1 MEVAATPNRKWTFR
15 LKKAKMKWKNN
26 SWTEVEEILLFGKE
40 NAWENWIKFFLW
52 KSSVVNFAIRSLPTK
67 RAGLGG
73 HSRMVRGFDIHVA
86 AADVSLT
93 DASLRSNTLTSQ
105 DLTSLTSTS
114 TSMVPTLMSIYL
126 LLIQHVQYSLLRQLF
141 HLLCQASGLPGLVRL
156 TWRVPGQICY
166 RTLAPPNKR
175 GPMPDPAPKSKS
187 VWVGQHWVES
197 LSWVVG
203 VGVGGIVKS
212 YSS

>member
-1 MEVAATPNRKWTFR
+1 MNGSKR
-15 LKKAKMKWKNN
+15 N
-26 SWTEVEEILLFGKE
+26 SWKQ

-52 KSSVVNFAIRSLPTK
+52 KSFVDNLAMRSLPMK

-141 HLLCQASGLPGLVRL
+141 HLLCQASGLPELVRL
-156 TWRVPGQICY
+156 TWKVPGQMDYI
-166 RTLAPPNKR
+166 
-175 GPMPDPAPKSKS
+175 PAPLVEKNSWKRIFLIHIHMQIYVFLGHMAWNLLRIPCWCLVLFFFILAVTS
-187 VWVGQHWVES
+187 VSTIGIAEMHPNYI
-197 LSWVVG
+197 SWNICV
-203 VGVGGIVKS
+203 
-212 YSS
+212 

>member
-1 MEVAATPNRKWTFR
+1 MNG
-15 LKKAKMKWKNN
+15 
-26 SWTEVEEILLFGKE
+26 SSGKE

-52 KSSVVNFAIRSLPTK
+52 KSCVDNLAMRSLPMK

-114 TSMVPTLMSIYL
+114 TSMVPTLMSMYL

-166 RTLAPPNKR
+166 TLILVQDLFLILVQDAVLICGR
-175 GPMPDPAPKSKS
+175 LEIAMYGGPLYDLKN
-187 VWVGQHWVES
+187 
-197 LSWVVG
+197 
-203 VGVGGIVKS
+203 
-212 YSS
+212 

>member
-1 MEVAATPNRKWTFR
+1 M
-15 LKKAKMKWKNN
+15 
-26 SWTEVEEILLFGKE
+26 
-40 NAWENWIKFFLW
+40 
-52 KSSVVNFAIRSLPTK
+52 K

-141 HLLCQASGLPGLVRL
+141 HLLCQASGLPELVRL
-156 TWRVPGQICY
+156 TWKVPGQMDYI
-166 RTLAPPNKR
+166 
-175 GPMPDPAPKSKS
+175 PAPLVEKNSWKRIFLIHIHMQIYVFLGHLAWNLLRIPCLVSRTVTLHPNYISWNICVVIIQS
-187 VWVGQHWVES
+187 VLIKTCRQDKYKLVD
-197 LSWVVG
+197 
-203 VGVGGIVKS
+203 
-212 YSS
+212 

>member
-1 MEVAATPNRKWTFR
+1 MNGSKR
-15 LKKAKMKWKNN
+15 N
-26 SWTEVEEILLFGKE
+26 SLFGKE

-52 KSSVVNFAIRSLPTK
+52 KSFVDNLAMRSLPMK

-166 RTLAPPNKR
+166 IPAPLVEKNSWKRIFFDPYSYANLCLFRTYGLELAPHPLLVPR
-175 GPMPDPAPKSKS
+175 TVFLHP
-187 VWVGQHWVES
+187 
-197 LSWVVG
+197 
-203 VGVGGIVKS
+203 
-212 YSS
+212 SSN